1 MRKAISLL
9 TVLLLVLSVLPA
21 SAGDS
26 LGTYAWRDFTV
37 ELASVGT
44 EPKFIPDGVGEDEYC
59 VEVVINL
66 EEMMRMKIDVMK
78 ELTPEVK
85 VSDPA
90 GNVYEVKLPLLW
102 QSNVGPDHLDLVYV
116 IPKSVQPEELT
127 VTIGPEPEAEPAQV
141 PAEFVGTWKGK
152 GDFGIELTV
161 NILEDGSGSYAF
173 EQRGYREEGEFSFSF
188 TDSTFSLTNP
198 NAALM
203 TGAEGTY
210 TLEDGVLTMD
220 ITSTL
225 SNGSTYSYTV
235 ALTKID

>member
-1 MRKAISLL
+1 MN
-9 TVLLLVLSVLPA
+9 LVLFGKQYFHIVRNGPLDTDIGVVPHKSRFVGGIVIARALVNEF
-21 SAGDS
+21 S
-26 LGTYAWRDFTV
+26 L
-37 ELASVGT
+37 VGQNY
-44 EPKFIPDGVGEDEYC
+44 KAV
-59 VEVVINL
+59 
-66 EEMMRMKIDVMK
+66 
-78 ELTPEVK
+78 
-85 VSDPA
+85 
-90 GNVYEVKLPLLW
+90 
-102 QSNVGPDHLDLVYV
+102 SNV
-116 IPKSVQPEELT
+116 ELT